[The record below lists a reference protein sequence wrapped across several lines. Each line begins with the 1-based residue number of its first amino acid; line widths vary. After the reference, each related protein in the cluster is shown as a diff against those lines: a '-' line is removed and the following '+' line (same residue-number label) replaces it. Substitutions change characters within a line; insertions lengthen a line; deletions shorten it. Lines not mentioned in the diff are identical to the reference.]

1 MFRSTLSRNENT
13 PALSKYL
20 FQPHPSSSAPY
31 ATAQAQAHQQQAVK
45 GKNRQQQ
52 PQNASPSSIP
62 PGPQPQLPVSA
73 GAPSARGGS
82 TAPMQH
88 VDARLPPSG
97 PVAAGSGSNSSS
109 TEETTHHMCPH
120 CDEMHSARAYSDE
133 EYDDDDEEYDSYYA
147 SEESF
152 EYDDEDGDLEDEE
165 GSNPDD
171 ASHLSFVPEEVSDDD
186 DDDEDEDEDGEGVDG
201 EVDTF
206 SIGEIEDE
214 LGPGREDEREEAR
227 EFFSRVFGKGKEK
240 QRQNGPQPMSSPGG
254 PLNGPGGDPLQ
265 GGPQPHHVCGPE
277 CREPTPRQLSE
288 ARLQKE
294 LFFEKMKVAFMYD
307 GWPEELLKKKWSEL
321 TDQEREYIRRTVLA
335 RATDGPICEDEKSKA
350 RLMKKGWPESA
361 LSKRWSELTD
371 TERKRIL
378 QVEAGPPGQ
387 DDGAGGRQMPRET
400 APPHVNGASPAVP
413 PPQMPGGWTPGA
425 GGGAGGGQADP
436 VLLSVGGTLVEDA
449 HRADADALREAIM
462 QYGSVIGPYTS
473 ANGGDKMAFP
483 EITGP
488 NGQAPALDEPTKAEV
503 RKKLARFHAK
513 ATETA
518 KWIMSHLETSSGIDP
533 YLRGSLEEAKQV
545 FEDFRTNFKVPDFLQ
560 EQMDVATIMYDDLNG
575 TNLAALPPGPHDMR
589 NMNIMAEMAE
599 ETPPNTNGT
608 GDGKKK
614 KKKQKKKK
622 KRKSGAAGQQ
632 QGQGEE
638 GNDDHEGS
646 EAEEEA
652 GPESASV
659 LDNPETLVSHDDLA
673 FCNVPSNLCS
683 PGIFPLIRRTGPV
696 TSSSNGL
703 NPSSGPS
710 NKTPSGPVALLPSP
724 NPTRTRRTR
733 AVTRRLKTTPL
744 GTPSRSPGIYRN
756 SRASRMNR
764 PRDLGKASRMP
775 G

>member
-1 MFRSTLSRNENT
+1 
-13 PALSKYL
+13 
-20 FQPHPSSSAPY
+20 
-31 ATAQAQAHQQQAVK
+31 
-45 GKNRQQQ
+45 
-52 PQNASPSSIP
+52 
-62 PGPQPQLPVSA
+62 
-73 GAPSARGGS
+73 
-82 TAPMQH
+82 
-88 VDARLPPSG
+88 
-97 PVAAGSGSNSSS
+97 
-109 TEETTHHMCPH
+109 
-120 CDEMHSARAYSDE
+120 
-133 EYDDDDEEYDSYYA
+133 
-147 SEESF
+147 
-152 EYDDEDGDLEDEE
+152 
-165 GSNPDD
+165 
-171 ASHLSFVPEEVSDDD
+171 
-186 DDDEDEDEDGEGVDG
+186 
-201 EVDTF
+201 
-206 SIGEIEDE
+206 
-214 LGPGREDEREEAR
+214 
-227 EFFSRVFGKGKEK
+227 
-240 QRQNGPQPMSSPGG
+240 
-254 PLNGPGGDPLQ
+254 
-265 GGPQPHHVCGPE
+265 
-277 CREPTPRQLSE
+277 
-288 ARLQKE
+288 
-294 LFFEKMKVAFMYD
+294 
-307 GWPEELLKKKWSEL
+307 
-321 TDQEREYIRRTVLA
+321 
-335 RATDGPICEDEKSKA
+335 
-350 RLMKKGWPESA
+350 
-361 LSKRWSELTD
+361 
-371 TERKRIL
+371 
-378 QVEAGPPGQ
+378 
-387 DDGAGGRQMPRET
+387 
-400 APPHVNGASPAVP
+400 
-413 PPQMPGGWTPGA
+413 MPGGWTPGA

-599 ETPPNTNGT
+599 EAPPNTNGT

-659 LDNPETLVSHDDLA
+659 LDNPETLVSPDYLA
-673 FCNVPSNLCS
+673 FCNVPSNLCL

-696 TSSSNGL
+696 TSSSSGL
-703 NPSSGPS
+703 NPSSGPL

-744 GTPSRSPGIYRN
+744 GTPSKSLGIYRN